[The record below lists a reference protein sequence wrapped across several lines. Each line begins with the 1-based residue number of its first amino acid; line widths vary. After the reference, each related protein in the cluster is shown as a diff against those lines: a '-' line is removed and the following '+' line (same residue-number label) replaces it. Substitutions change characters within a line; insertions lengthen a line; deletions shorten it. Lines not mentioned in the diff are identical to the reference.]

1 MGKARN
7 KKPCLIFFLDN
18 PITLTY
24 TYTDNSYLH
33 DRSQDVPDGVLTFFV
48 FEVVKMEK
56 IVLPIELYSSKNS
69 RQIFRTKSGRTIIA
83 KSNASKQ
90 NERDLCFLLNIYR
103 KEWERLCTGKKYPLK
118 VHLFIYRKTKR
129 RFDYVNLVQNLF
141 DCMQMAEWLPDD
153 DADHLIPVFDG
164 YSVDKD
170 NPRVE
175 ISIE

>member
-1 MGKARN
+1 
-7 KKPCLIFFLDN
+7 
-18 PITLTY
+18 
-24 TYTDNSYLH
+24 
-33 DRSQDVPDGVLTFFV
+33 
-48 FEVVKMEK
+48 MEK

-103 KEWERLCTGKKYPLK
+103 KEWERLTTGKKYPLK
-118 VHLFIYRKTKR
+118 VYYFIYRKTKR
-129 RFDYVNLVQNLF
+129 RWDWQNIF
-141 DCMQMAEWLPDD
+141 AGISDAMQMAGWLPDD
-153 DADHLIPVFDG
+153 DVEHYTPVYDG

-175 ISIE
+175 ISVE

>member
-1 MGKARN
+1 
-7 KKPCLIFFLDN
+7 
-18 PITLTY
+18 
-24 TYTDNSYLH
+24 
-33 DRSQDVPDGVLTFFV
+33 
-48 FEVVKMEK
+48 MEK
-56 IVLPIELYSSKNS
+56 IILPIELYSSKNS

-103 KEWERLCTGKKYPLK
+103 KEWERLCTGKKYPFK

-129 RFDYVNLVQNLF
+129 RFDYVNLSQNLF

-164 YSVDKD
+164 YSVNKD

-175 ISIE
+175 ISVE

>member
-1 MGKARN
+1 
-7 KKPCLIFFLDN
+7 
-18 PITLTY
+18 
-24 TYTDNSYLH
+24 
-33 DRSQDVPDGVLTFFV
+33 
-48 FEVVKMEK
+48 MEK

-103 KEWERLCTGKKYPLK
+103 KEWERLTTGKKYPLK
-118 VHLFIYRKTKR
+118 VHYFIYRKTKR
-129 RFDYVNLVQNLF
+129 RWDWQNITQGIA
-141 DCMQMAEWLPDD
+141 DAMQMAGWLPDD
-153 DADHLIPVFDG
+153 DVEHYTPVYDG
-164 YSVDKD
+164 YSVDKG